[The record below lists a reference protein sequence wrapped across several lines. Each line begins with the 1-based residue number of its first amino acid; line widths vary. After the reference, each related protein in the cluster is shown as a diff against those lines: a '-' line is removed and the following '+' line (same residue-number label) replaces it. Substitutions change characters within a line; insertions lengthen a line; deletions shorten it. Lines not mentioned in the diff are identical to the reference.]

1 MHKSFRRRDVDK
13 EEIETDDIP
22 VFLAES
28 HEKYLMGSNTTMYKV
43 IQNMLAL
50 TWQFACMHL
59 NIILH
64 KI

>member
-28 HEKYLMGSNTTMYKV
+28 HGKYLMDSHNNV
-43 IQNMLAL
+43 
-50 TWQFACMHL
+50 
-59 NIILH
+59 
-64 KI
+64 

>member
-50 TWQFACMHL
+50 T
-59 NIILH
+59 
-64 KI
+64 

>member
-1 MHKSFRRRDVDK
+1 VGK

-28 HEKYLMGSNTTMYKV
+28 HGKYLMDSNTTMYKV

-50 TWQFACMHL
+50 TWQFPCMHL
-59 NIILH
+59 NIIVDN
-64 KI
+64 I

>member
-1 MHKSFRRRDVDK
+1 MHKSFRRPDVGK

-28 HEKYLMGSNTTMYKV
+28 HGKYLMDSHTTMYKV

-50 TWQFACMHL
+50 TWRFVCMRL
-59 NIILH
+59 NINL
-64 KI
+64 